1 MEIVMPAKKESSRKS
16 TAKKV
21 VATARKTKK
30 PDLQEFLD
38 RVEKRAYELYQERMI
53 TGTPGDDISDWF
65 RAEKEMKVIY
75 KL

>member
-1 MEIVMPAKKESSRKS
+1 MPVKKESSRKS

-21 VATARKTKK
+21 ASTARKTKK

-53 TGTPGDDISDWF
+53 TGAPGDDISDWF
-65 RAEKEMKVIY
+65 HAENEIKKMY